1 MYYLI
6 DSKTLSTTKYSDIDA
21 AKQGLKDLAEP
32 RGYEI
37 AEDGLSCLTH
47 YRDSEEG
54 PYILNEQE
62 YQEMQAEI
70 AENE

>member
-6 DSKTLSTTKYSDIDA
+6 DSKTLATTKYNEIEA

-37 AEDGLSCLTH
+37 NEDGLSCLTH

-62 YQEMQAEI
+62 YQEMLAEI
-70 AENE
+70 ED